1 MRVIV
6 WETFESSAIYNRVE
20 KLRLEKKWT
29 IYELAK
35 HANISVNSLYRWRDK
50 KSSPSLYLLENLA
63 EAFQVSLLYLLF
75 DIERVD
81 FLTVEHRMILD
92 KWNRL
97 NISQKNTVLT
107 IINSYI
113 DD

>member
-1 MRVIV
+1 MIKQRAIV
-6 WETFESSAIYNRVE
+6 RETFESTAIYNRVE

-63 EAFQVSLLYLLF
+63 EAFKYLC
-75 DIERVD
+75 
-81 FLTVEHRMILD
+81 
-92 KWNRL
+92 
-97 NISQKNTVLT
+97 
-107 IINSYI
+107 YI
-113 DD
+113 YYLI